1 MLKNFIEHKVKRKD
15 SLNNWQEIYYNA
27 NTDVREA
34 KRRSF
39 EQAKQELERLDKLLR
54 DQEDERVKKEE
65 EELKK

>member
-1 MLKNFIEHKVKRKD
+1 MKRKK
-15 SLNNWQEIYYNA
+15 SLNQWQETYYIA

-34 KRRSF
+34 KRRNF

-54 DQEDERVKKEE
+54 DQEEERIRKEE

>member
-1 MLKNFIEHKVKRKD
+1 MKRFIEHKVERKD

-27 NTDVREA
+27 NTDIREA

-54 DQEDERVKKEE
+54 DQEDERIRKEE

>member
-1 MLKNFIEHKVKRKD
+1 MRKD

-34 KRRSF
+34 KRRNF
-39 EQAKQELERLDKLLR
+39 EQAKQELERLDKQLR